1 MDSSSSNGSYLRR
14 YVCDGGLIMGMSRH
28 DSYYEP
34 EDNNDA
40 EEIQER
46 IDYELKNDNY
56 PYSEENIWEA
66 MSDDGLVKCLPT
78 LADLLSK
85 GKTAEAGLVLSSTL
99 YTYWE
104 DRTTREVEN
113 NI

>member
-1 MDSSSSNGSYLRR
+1 MYNNN
-14 YVCDGGLIMGMSRH
+14 
-28 DSYYEP
+28 SYYEP
-34 EDNNDA
+34 EDDNDA

-56 PYSEENIWEA
+56 PYSEDNILEA
-66 MSDDGLVKCLPT
+66 MQDDGLIKCLPT
-78 LADLLSK
+78 LAALLSQ
-85 GKTAEAGLVLSSTL
+85 GKTDEAGLVLSSTL

-104 DRTTREVEN
+104 DRTTREVED

>member
-1 MDSSSSNGSYLRR
+1 MARSCSSWNCIRR

-34 EDNNDA
+34 EDDNDA

-46 IDYELKNDNY
+46 IDYEMKHINY
-56 PYSEENIWEA
+56 PYTEENLREA
-66 MSDDGLVKCLPT
+66 LYDDGLEKHMATIST
-78 LADLLSK
+78 LLAE
-85 GKTAEAGLVLSSTL
+85 GKKAEAGLVLSSAI

-104 DRTTREVEN
+104 DRTTREVTN
-113 NI
+113 NL

>member
-1 MDSSSSNGSYLRR
+1 MYNN
-14 YVCDGGLIMGMSRH
+14 

-34 EDNNDA
+34 EDDNDA

-56 PYSEENIWEA
+56 PYSEDNILEA
-66 MSDDGLVKCLPT
+66 MQDDGLIKCLPT
-78 LADLLSK
+78 LAALLSQ
-85 GKTAEAGLVLSSTL
+85 GKTDEAGLVLSSTL

-104 DRTTREVEN
+104 DRTTREVED